1 MNTGETMETDRL
13 WLVPGING
21 RDNEPFLNMLA
32 KEGDFRSFCGVDYS
46 EKYLKSFENYFER
59 SELEECYYSLFTK
72 ENPQE
77 FIGCAGVHRERHHE
91 LEVYISKP
99 YRKTGYCTEAAN
111 KLIELLFSK
120 GLSVDGHIVTA
131 DRIYARTLAENE
143 SAAFYGNRIEKYV

>member
-1 MNTGETMETDRL
+1 METDRL

-21 RDNEPFLNMLA
+21 RDNEPFLNMPA

-46 EKYLKSFENYFER
+46 EKYLKSF
-59 SELEECYYSLFTK
+59 
-72 ENPQE
+72 
-77 FIGCAGVHRERHHE
+77 
-91 LEVYISKP
+91 
-99 YRKTGYCTEAAN
+99 
-111 KLIELLFSK
+111 ELLFSK